1 MNVLQMLLF
10 LLVLLLWSLIA
21 VMEVALASFGKISA
35 RLLAEEEKN
44 PRTAFLLQLVEQ
56 REQRRIAL
64 SMGSQTCLVLVVYL
78 LASLYFT
85 RQRLFHL
92 AFLETFGTLV
102 FLIAIF
108 HQFLPRLVATRHP
121 DRILLRLFP
130 LVQGF
135 FAITLPLAELLLKS
149 LRVFEEPELSSSNPA
164 ETANPEEIQA
174 LLDVGEEEG
183 IIEESDGA
191 LIQSVVEFGDK
202 MAKDCMTPRTEIVAI
217 EDTATLEQ
225 VHDLIVARKLS
236 RIPVYHETIDN
247 IWGIVFVRDLLVELE
262 KDDPH
267 RPVKAVVR
275 PVSFVPET
283 KPVADLLKELQNET
297 VKMAIVINEFGGVAG
312 LVTIE
317 DLVEEIVGEIHDE
330 DEERKEAFVRI
341 NDNKYI
347 FSGNLP
353 IGRVEQLL
361 NMEISDEDY
370 STIAGF
376 VVSKLGRVPQAGEN
390 FDLDGLRVDI
400 LESTSKQIRKLRV
413 EKKQQQTA
421 SE

>member
-1 MNVLQMLLF
+1 MNVLQILLF
-10 LLVLLLWSLIA
+10 LMVLTLWSLIA

-64 SMGSQTCLVLVVYL
+64 STGSQTCLVLIVYL

-85 RQRLFHL
+85 HQRLFHL
-92 AFLETFGTLV
+92 AFMETFGTLV

-108 HQFLPRLVATRHP
+108 HQFLPRLVATRNP

-135 FAITLPLAELLLKS
+135 FAIALPIAELLLKA
-149 LRVFEEPELSSSNPA
+149 LRVFEEPEMPKANSTEA
-164 ETANPEEIQA
+164 ANPEEIQA

-202 MAKDCMTPRTEIVAI
+202 LAKDSMTPRTAIVAI

-225 VHDLIVARKLS
+225 AQDLIVAKKHS
-236 RIPVYHETIDN
+236 RIPVFHENVDN
-247 IWGIVFVRDLLVELE
+247 ILGIVFVRDLLVELE
-262 KDDPH
+262 KGEPH
-267 RPVKAVVR
+267 RLVKTVVR
-275 PVSFVPET
+275 PVLFVPET
-283 KPVADLLKELQNET
+283 KPVANLLRELQNET
-297 VKMAIVINEFGGVAG
+297 IKMAIVIDEFGGVAG

-330 DEERKEAFVRI
+330 DEERTDAFIRI
-341 NDNKYI
+341 SDDKYI

-353 IGRVEQLL
+353 IGRVEELL

-376 VVSKLGRVPQAGEN
+376 VVSKLGRVPQSGEHL
-390 FDLDGLRVDI
+390 DLDGLHVDI

-413 EKKQQQTA
+413 EKQQQQ
-421 SE
+421 

>member
-1 MNVLQMLLF
+1 MNVLQILLF
-10 LLVLLLWSLIA
+10 LMVLTLWSLIA

-64 SMGSQTCLVLVVYL
+64 STGSQTCLVLIVYL

-85 RQRLFHL
+85 HQRLFHL
-92 AFLETFGTLV
+92 AFMETFGTLV

-108 HQFLPRLVATRHP
+108 HQFLPRLVATRNP

-135 FAITLPLAELLLKS
+135 FAIALPIAELLLKA
-149 LRVFEEPELSSSNPA
+149 LRVFEEPEMPKANFTEA
-164 ETANPEEIQA
+164 ANPEEIQA

-183 IIEESDGA
+183 IIEKSDGA

-202 MAKDCMTPRTEIVAI
+202 LAKDSMTPRTAIVAI

-225 VHDLIVARKLS
+225 AQDLIVAKKHS
-236 RIPVYHETIDN
+236 RIPVFHENVDN
-247 IWGIVFVRDLLVELE
+247 ILGIVFVRDLLVELE
-262 KDDPH
+262 KGEPH
-267 RPVKAVVR
+267 RLVKTVVR
-275 PVSFVPET
+275 PVLFVPET
-283 KPVADLLKELQNET
+283 KPVANLLRELQNET
-297 VKMAIVINEFGGVAG
+297 IKMAIVIDEFGGVAG

-330 DEERKEAFVRI
+330 DEERTDAFIRI
-341 NDNKYI
+341 NDDKYI

-353 IGRVEQLL
+353 IGRVEELL

-376 VVSKLGRVPQAGEN
+376 VVSKLGRVPQSGEHL
-390 FDLDGLRVDI
+390 DLDGLHVDI

>member
-1 MNVLQMLLF
+1 MNVVQIILF
-10 LLVLLLWSLIA
+10 LLVLMLWSLIA

-64 SMGSQTCLVLVVYL
+64 SMGSQTCLVLIVYL
-78 LASLYFT
+78 LASLYFAH
-85 RQRLFHL
+85 QRLFHL

-121 DRILLRLFP
+121 DRVLLRLFP

-135 FAITLPLAELLLKS
+135 FALTLPIAELLLKS
-149 LRVFEEPELSSSNPA
+149 LSVFEEPEMPGEKPTEA
-164 ETANPEEIQA
+164 TNPEEIQA

-202 MAKDCMTPRTEIVAI
+202 LAKDCMTPRTEIVAI

-225 VHDLIVARKLS
+225 VQDLMVARKHS
-236 RIPVYHETIDN
+236 RIPVFHENIDN

-262 KDDPH
+262 KGDPH
-267 RPVKAVVR
+267 RLVKAVVR
-275 PVSFVPET
+275 PVPFVPET

-297 VKMAIVINEFGGVAG
+297 VKMVIVIDEFGGVAG

-330 DEERKEAFVRI
+330 DEDRTEAFVRI
-341 NDNKYI
+341 SNDKYI

-353 IGRVEQLL
+353 IGRVEELL

-376 VVSKLGRVPQAGEN
+376 VISKLGRVPQAGERL
-390 FDLDGLRVDI
+390 DLDGLHVEI
-400 LESTSKQIRKLRV
+400 LDSTSKQIQKLRV
-413 EKKQQQTA
+413 EKRPHETA
-421 SE
+421 VE

>member
-1 MNVLQMLLF
+1 MNVLQILLF
-10 LLVLLLWSLIA
+10 LMVLTLWSLIA

-64 SMGSQTCLVLVVYL
+64 STGSQTCLVLIVYL

-85 RQRLFHL
+85 HQRLFHL
-92 AFLETFGTLV
+92 AFMETFGTLV

-108 HQFLPRLVATRHP
+108 HQFLPRLVATRNP

-135 FAITLPLAELLLKS
+135 FAIALPIAELLLKA
-149 LRVFEEPELSSSNPA
+149 LRVFEEPEMPKANSTEA
-164 ETANPEEIQA
+164 ANPEEIQA

-183 IIEESDGA
+183 IIEKSDGA

-202 MAKDCMTPRTEIVAI
+202 LAKDSMTPRTAIVAI

-225 VHDLIVARKLS
+225 AQDLIVAKKHS
-236 RIPVYHETIDN
+236 RIPVFHENIDN
-247 IWGIVFVRDLLVELE
+247 ILGIVFVRDLLVELE
-262 KDDPH
+262 KGEPH
-267 RPVKAVVR
+267 RLVKTVVR
-275 PVSFVPET
+275 PVLFVPET
-283 KPVADLLKELQNET
+283 KPVANLLKELQNET
-297 VKMAIVINEFGGVAG
+297 IKMAIVIDEFGGVAG

-330 DEERKEAFVRI
+330 DEERTDAFIRI
-341 NDNKYI
+341 NDDKYI

-353 IGRVEQLL
+353 IGRVEELL

-376 VVSKLGRVPQAGEN
+376 VVSKLGRVPQSGEHL
-390 FDLDGLRVDI
+390 DLDGLHVDI

>member
-1 MNVLQMLLF
+1 MNVLQILLF
-10 LLVLLLWSLIA
+10 LMVLTLWSLIA

-64 SMGSQTCLVLVVYL
+64 STGSQTCLVLIVYL

-92 AFLETFGTLV
+92 AFMETFGTLV

-108 HQFLPRLVATRHP
+108 HQFLPRLVATRNP

-135 FAITLPLAELLLKS
+135 FAIALPIAELLLKA
-149 LRVFEEPELSSSNPA
+149 LRVFEEPEMPKANSTEA
-164 ETANPEEIQA
+164 ANPEEIQA

-183 IIEESDGA
+183 IIEKSDGA

-202 MAKDCMTPRTEIVAI
+202 LAKDSMTPRTAIVAI

-225 VHDLIVARKLS
+225 AQDLIVAKKHS
-236 RIPVYHETIDN
+236 RIPVFHENIDN
-247 IWGIVFVRDLLVELE
+247 ILGIVFVRDLLVELE
-262 KDDPH
+262 KGEPH
-267 RPVKAVVR
+267 RLVKTVVR
-275 PVSFVPET
+275 PVLFVPET
-283 KPVADLLKELQNET
+283 KPVANLLKELQNET
-297 VKMAIVINEFGGVAG
+297 IKMAIVIDEFGGVAG

-330 DEERKEAFVRI
+330 DEERTDAFIRI
-341 NDNKYI
+341 NDDKYI

-353 IGRVEQLL
+353 IGRVEELL

-376 VVSKLGRVPQAGEN
+376 VVSKLGRVPQSGEHL
-390 FDLDGLRVDI
+390 DLDGLHVDI